1 MTHGP
6 SDKIN
11 VVNGAFSQITSD
23 SVDIVENLWMILC
36 RYCRYYS
43 MSPLVADPGEDDSGE
58 SIYETIRPADS
69 ESDFEVGNTVR

>member
-1 MTHGP
+1 
-6 SDKIN
+6 
-11 VVNGAFSQITSD
+11 
-23 SVDIVENLWMILC
+23 
-36 RYCRYYS
+36 